1 VGNAAE
7 QAHAR
12 IHDELGAVARDSLTR
27 PLVKRDEYVMNAI
40 LKDPGAIHPAL
51 WRATQMPHF
60 SGRTVPTGSAVLDA
74 QLPGNGWPQG
84 ALIDLLLQTVGI
96 GEMRLLAPALKTV
109 ASRPLMLL
117 NPPHVP
123 NQQAF
128 LYWGLPVD
136 HITVIRADTAA
147 DTLWA
152 AEQILRS
159 GTCGALLVWADKIR
173 NENLRRLQVAAGS
186 STTLLFVLQP
196 IYSQIQASPAT
207 LRLVLRPA
215 LDGVEVDIIKRR
227 GPTLEKPFFVP
238 IGPSPILAVRTRPTI
253 VEFGDDDV
261 LFEEQGVPDSGAIA
275 QAKIREG
282 QF

>member
-1 VGNAAE
+1 
-7 QAHAR
+7 
-12 IHDELGAVARDSLTR
+12 
-27 PLVKRDEYVMNAI
+27 MNAV

-60 SGRTVPTGSAVLDA
+60 GGHTVSTGSAVLDA

-84 ALIDLLLQTVGI
+84 ALIDILLQTVGI

-109 ASRPLMLL
+109 ANRPLMML

-128 LYWGLPVD
+128 LHWGLPID
-136 HITVIRADTAA
+136 HISLIRTDKAA

-152 AEQILRS
+152 AEQILRA

-173 NENLRRLQVAAGS
+173 NENLRRLQVAAGT

-227 GPTLEKPFFVP
+227 GPTLEHPLIVP
-238 IGPSPILAVRTRPTI
+238 VGPSPILTVKPRPVI
-253 VEFGDDDV
+253 VEVGDEDV
-261 LFEEQGVPDSGAIA
+261 VLEEFAASGMAHA
-275 QAKIREG
+275 
-282 QF
+282 